1 MLSYHLR
8 QEYEEELANLGT
20 SGLYNALKEHNEYY
34 TLQKMQSLDPRIK
47 ERMAELE
54 ESWTRCRRLVEL
66 KARIHDAEKREGNE
80 RLAQRR
86 KHSVQKG

>member
-20 SGLYNALKEHNEYY
+20 SGLYNAHKEHNEYY
-34 TLQKMQSLDPRIK
+34 TLQKMQSRDPGIK

-54 ESWTRCRRLVEL
+54 ESWTRCRRLVKL
-66 KARIHDAEKREGNE
+66 KARILDAEKQEGNE
-80 RLAQRR
+80 RLARR
-86 KHSVQKG
+86 RN